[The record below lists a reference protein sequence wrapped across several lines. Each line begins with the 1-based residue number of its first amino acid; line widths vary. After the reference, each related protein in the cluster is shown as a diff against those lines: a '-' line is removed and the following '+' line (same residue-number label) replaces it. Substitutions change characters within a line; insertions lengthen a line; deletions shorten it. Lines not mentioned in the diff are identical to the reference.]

1 MAGARTPETVAQE
14 IEREREQLG
23 LAVSNLRSELRAA
36 TDVRAQLRSR
46 WPHLSAVAT
55 IAVGAIAF
63 RAVLRR
69 RGRHEPTLVRVGRFA
84 IVERD

>member
-1 MAGARTPETVAQE
+1 MAGARTPEAVAQE

-36 TDVRAQLRSR
+36 TDVRALLRSR
-46 WPHLSAVAT
+46 WPQLSAVAT

-69 RGRHEPTLVRVGRFA
+69 RSRHEPTLARFGRFA
-84 IVERD
+84 IVERE

>member
-1 MAGARTPETVAQE
+1 MAEARTTETVAQE

-36 TDVRAQLRSR
+36 TDVRALLRSR
-46 WPHLSAVAT
+46 WPQLSAVAT

-69 RGRHEPTLVRVGRFA
+69 RNRHESTLARFGRFA
-84 IVERD
+84 IVERS